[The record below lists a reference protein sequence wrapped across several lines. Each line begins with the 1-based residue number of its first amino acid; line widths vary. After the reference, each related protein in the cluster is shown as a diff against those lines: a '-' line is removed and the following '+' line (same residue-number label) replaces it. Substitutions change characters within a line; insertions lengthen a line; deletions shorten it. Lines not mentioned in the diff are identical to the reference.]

1 MENKE
6 QDKIPTSKVE
16 RASRV
21 FRTSMKVGA
30 NYIKHTAQKAV
41 NMDVDSDSLD
51 AKNAEEL
58 FKLMSQL
65 KGSALKIAQMMSMD
79 NGLLPKAYAQKFA
92 MAQNS
97 AMALSAPLVMNTFKK
112 YIGKTPTEIFD
123 TFNVNAV
130 HAASIGQVHEATK
143 DGKKLAVKLQYPG
156 VADSI
161 HSDINLVKPMFLR
174 FIGIKE
180 KDVKHYFEEFEER
193 LNEECDYEKELQYA
207 VEIGE
212 WSKNI
217 PNLIIPKYY
226 KDLSAKKILTMEWID
241 AKPLQYFIDN
251 ETNQEKKNQIGQAL
265 LDFLHTSI
273 HEHQRFHAD
282 PHPGNFLVT
291 ADNKLVVLDFGCV
304 KTIPK
309 DFYNFYF
316 SLVRDDVFND
326 EAKLRMCLVGLDML
340 RQDDSKE
347 TESLFFNT
355 AVKAIQNMS
364 KPMKVDVFYFGDV
377 DFYEQLQSQGEEI
390 FSNKEFRK
398 PSAMRGS
405 KHAIYLHR
413 AFYGLYSI
421 LFKLNATVKMDRRF
435 VDKVGV

>member
-1 MENKE
+1 
-6 QDKIPTSKVE
+6 
-16 RASRV
+16 
-21 FRTSMKVGA
+21 
-30 NYIKHTAQKAV
+30 
-41 NMDVDSDSLD
+41 
-51 AKNAEEL
+51 
-58 FKLMSQL
+58 
-65 KGSALKIAQMMSMD
+65 MD

-241 AKPLQYFIDN
+241 AKAFAVLYR
-251 ETNQEKKNQIGQAL
+251 
-265 LDFLHTSI
+265 
-273 HEHQRFHAD
+273 QR
-282 PHPGNFLVT
+282 N
-291 ADNKLVVLDFGCV
+291 
-304 KTIPK
+304 
-309 DFYNFYF
+309 
-316 SLVRDDVFND
+316 
-326 EAKLRMCLVGLDML
+326 
-340 RQDDSKE
+340 
-347 TESLFFNT
+347 
-355 AVKAIQNMS
+355 
-364 KPMKVDVFYFGDV
+364 
-377 DFYEQLQSQGEEI
+377 
-390 FSNKEFRK
+390 
-398 PSAMRGS
+398 
-405 KHAIYLHR
+405 
-413 AFYGLYSI
+413 
-421 LFKLNATVKMDRRF
+421 
-435 VDKVGV
+435 

>member
-41 NMDVDSDSLD
+41 NMDVDSNSLD
-51 AKNAEEL
+51 EKNAEEL

-92 MAQNS
+92 LAQNS
-97 AMALSAPLVMNTFKK
+97 AMSLSAPLVINTFKK
-112 YIGKTPTEIFD
+112 YIGKTPTEVFD

-161 HSDINLVKPMFLR
+161 HSDINLVKPLFLR

-180 KDVKHYFEEFEER
+180 KDVKQYFEEFEER
-193 LNEECDYEKELQYA
+193 LTEECDYEKELQYA

-212 WSKNI
+212 WSKDI

-226 KDLSAKKILTMEWID
+226 KDLSAKKILTMEWME

-251 ETNQEKKNQIGQAL
+251 ETDPHKKNQIGQAL

-316 SLVRDDVFND
+316 SLVKDEVIND
-326 EAKLRMCLVGLDML
+326 QEKLRKCLEGLDML
-340 RQDDSKE
+340 RKDDSVE
-347 TESLFFNT
+347 TQKLFYDT
-355 AVKAIQNMS
+355 SMKAIQNMS
-364 KPMKVDVFYFGDV
+364 RPMKTDTFYFGDPK
-377 DFYEQLQSQGEEI
+377 FYEQLQSQGEEI
-390 FSNKEFRK
+390 FNNKDFRK
-398 PSAMRGS
+398 PNAMRGS
-405 KHAIYLHR
+405 KDAIYLHR

-421 LFKLNATVKMDRRF
+421 LFKLDATVNIDRSF
-435 VDKVGV
+435 IEKLKV